1 MDGMGKT
8 IAWPDTVGA
17 KHFSPCSQPDTT
29 HGPVLTPT
37 IRMAPF
43 SPLPKTLSEPGFP

>member
-17 KHFSPCSQPDTT
+17 IPPWSPGSQTDTT
-29 HGPVLTPT
+29 HGPVLNPT
-37 IRMAPF
+37 RRMAP
-43 SPLPKTLSEPGFP
+43 LS